1 MFSLSV
7 KPNRFKYPTERR
19 IKAVFPDR
27 FLLFHMKTKRK
38 IIVIVSSLLL
48 LALIGLAFAVT
59 KHNKGETLDNPNTT
73 RSYVE
78 KMYQT
83 IPELPPDFDYYTIA
97 RREVIKFY
105 TEGIT
110 DKEKLIHKV
119 LNVVVNKL
127 EVEGTEY
134 DLAPWQKEKYEKEIK
149 DSYER
154 HLFMKDLIESKGLDY
169 NEVTE
174 SRSQVVYEFMLMQC
188 AMMKWY
194 KIEDAPKKDSGITG
208 QDLAKQINELQEKKI
223 EQLHKELNRK
233 YHFDR
238 QIEELFVEIFG
249 EDYEHKKYDAWYL
262 DAIEKN
268 NREMSEEA
276 KLTEEATTKMPE
288 ETVSVSNLSGI
299 N

>member
-1 MFSLSV
+1 
-7 KPNRFKYPTERR
+7 
-19 IKAVFPDR
+19 
-27 FLLFHMKTKRK
+27 MKTKRK

-59 KHNKGETLDNPNTT
+59 KHNKGEVFDDSRTT
-73 RSYVE
+73 RSYV
-78 KMYQT
+78 KHLYQT
-83 IPELPPDFDYYTIA
+83 IPEVASDFDYYTIA
-97 RREVIKFY
+97 RRQVIYYF
-105 TEGIT
+105 TEGLT
-110 DKEKLIHKV
+110 DKDKLIHEV
-119 LNVVVNKL
+119 LEILVCEL

-134 DLAPWQKEKYEKEIK
+134 DMAQWQKEKCEREINQL
-149 DSYER
+149 YQER
-154 HLFMKDLIESKGLDY
+154 LHMKKLIENKGLDY
-169 NEVTE
+169 SEVIK
-174 SRSQVVYEFMLMQC
+174 SRCQITYRFILQDCVMQ
-188 AMMKWY
+188 KW
-194 KIEDAPKKDSGITG
+194 ENVDRDSINGGGATG
-208 QDLAKQINELQEKKI
+208 QELLEQFNELQDKKI

-249 EDYEHKKYDAWYL
+249 EDYEHKKYDAWYR
-262 DAIEKN
+262 DAVEKN

>member
-27 FLLFHMKTKRK
+27 FLLFHMKTKRI

-59 KHNKGETLDNPNTT
+59 KHNKGEVFDDSRTT
-73 RSYVE
+73 RSYV
-78 KMYQT
+78 KHLYQT
-83 IPELPPDFDYYTIA
+83 IPEVTSDFDYYTIA
-97 RREVIKFY
+97 RRQVIYYF
-105 TEGIT
+105 TEGLT
-110 DKEKLIHKV
+110 DKDKLIHEV
-119 LNVVVNKL
+119 LEILVCEL

-134 DLAPWQKEKYEKEIK
+134 DMAQWQKEKCEREINQL
-149 DSYER
+149 YQER
-154 HLFMKDLIESKGLDY
+154 LHMKKLIENKGLDY
-169 NEVTE
+169 SEVIK
-174 SRSQVVYEFMLMQC
+174 SRCQITYRFILQDCV
-188 AMMKWY
+188 MKKW
-194 KIEDAPKKDSGITG
+194 ENVDRDSINGGGATG
-208 QDLAKQINELQEKKI
+208 QELLEQFNELQDKKI

-249 EDYEHKKYDAWYL
+249 EDYEHKKYDAWYR
-262 DAIEKN
+262 DAVEKN

-276 KLTEEATTKMPE
+276 KLTEEVTTKMPE

>member
-1 MFSLSV
+1 M
-7 KPNRFKYPTERR
+7 
-19 IKAVFPDR
+19 
-27 FLLFHMKTKRK
+27 
-38 IIVIVSSLLL
+38 LLL
-48 LALIGLAFAVT
+48 TVIGLAFAVT

-119 LNVVVNKL
+119 LNVLVNKL

-149 DSYER
+149 DSYES

-174 SRSQVVYEFMLMQC
+174 SRSQFVYEFMLMQC

-194 KIEDAPKKDSGITG
+194 KIEDAPQKDSGITG
-208 QDLAKQINELQEKKI
+208 QDLAEQINELQEKKI

-238 QIEELFVEIFG
+238 QIEELFVEFFG

-262 DAIEKN
+262 EAQEQHNKEVSASAAEAAQTTIRYVETTTSLDDRFGTVFPT
-268 NREMSEEA
+268 RERGYE
-276 KLTEEATTKMPE
+276 TK
-288 ETVSVSNLSGI
+288 TQSAD
-299 N
+299 

>member
-7 KPNRFKYPTERR
+7 KTNRFKYPTERR

-59 KHNKGETLDNPNTT
+59 KHNKGEVFDDSRTT
-73 RSYVE
+73 RSYV
-78 KMYQT
+78 KHLYQT
-83 IPELPPDFDYYTIA
+83 IPEVTSDFDYYTIA
-97 RREVIKFY
+97 RRQVIYYF
-105 TEGIT
+105 TEGLT
-110 DKEKLIHKV
+110 DKDKLIYDV
-119 LNVVVNKL
+119 LKILVCKL

-134 DLAPWQKEKYEKEIK
+134 DISAKKMKEYDEEINKYYRE
-149 DSYER
+149 SLY
-154 HLFMKDLIESKGLDY
+154 MKNLVESKGLDY
-169 NEVTE
+169 GEVIK
-174 SRSQVVYEFMLMQC
+174 SRGQSKFGFLLQICVMQ
-188 AMMKWY
+188 KWENVDRNS
-194 KIEDAPKKDSGITG
+194 INGGGATG
-208 QDLAKQINELQEKKI
+208 QELLEQFNELQDKKI

-249 EDYEHKKYDAWYL
+249 EDYEHKKYDAWYR
-262 DAIEKN
+262 DAVEKN